1 MRDRRRK
8 RNGGPGG
15 RERKAG
21 KAVDAGRIERGQC
34 KLLSTVRNAASEC

>member
-15 RERKAG
+15 REK
-21 KAVDAGRIERGQC
+21 GRRGGSCGWIERGQC